1 MKYIV
6 VDIDGTIAQIH
17 PERLKLIQGKNKD
30 WDAFYKACHMDTPI
44 QNVIDMIEIMI
55 CDSYC
60 EWVFVTGRSEIC
72 RQETFDW
79 LNKHMEYYASDSD
92 ICMRKE
98 GDFRPD
104 TEVKPELLNKYM
116 EDFGLDKEDIL
127 VIFEDR
133 DSVVEKWR
141 ELGYT
146 VAQVAK
152 GDF

>member
-44 QNVIDMIEIMI
+44 QNVIDMIEIMV

-79 LNKHMEYYASDSD
+79 LNKHMAYYASDSD

-104 TEVKPELLNKYM
+104 HVVKPRLLDEFLKQYNM
-116 EDFGLDKEDIL
+116 PPVHFIL
-127 VIFEDR
+127 EDR
-133 DSVVEKWR
+133 NTVVQAWR
-141 ELGYT
+141 KLGYT
-146 VAQVAK
+146 CLQVAE
-152 GDF
+152 GDL

>member
-44 QNVIDMIEIMI
+44 QNVIDMIEIMV

-79 LNKHMEYYASDSD
+79 LNKHMAYYASDSD

-98 GDFRPD
+98 GDFIFASSILDANNLRFLAPSSMFFSPPSLISIRP
-104 TEVKPELLNKYM
+104 
-116 EDFGLDKEDIL
+116 
-127 VIFEDR
+127 
-133 DSVVEKWR
+133 
-141 ELGYT
+141 
-146 VAQVAK
+146 
-152 GDF
+152 